1 MSEFEKV
8 LKDAG
13 VPVTEA
19 AIEAEF
25 KQVLAESG
33 SRIANDSAYSPFW
46 RIVRQ
51 LVIKPT
57 LWLIQE
63 LLVKRVMPQFFLK
76 TVGEGWIELWGDSY
90 GVTRK
95 GAQVLQGRVIFSRS
109 VADVDLEI
117 PVGTRIYTDEING
130 AVYGLVTDEMVVMR
144 AGETAKLVPVTAE
157 AAGTAYNLESGYYL
171 HCDLDG
177 ISVVNPPDWIDVV
190 GVDPEDIEVYR
201 LRIRNAFNAL
211 SHFHTD
217 GVYRALISEFGGI
230 DADKIWFE
238 HEAPRGPGTANA
250 FVLFDLDTPSA
261 SYLETINRRIR
272 QDGHHGHGDDLQVFA
287 MPETF
292 HSLTATVYLP
302 ATLMEVERSEVLNG
316 VRLAIEAAFRS
327 NSAFVMTRVSP
338 WARFSFTRL
347 ASEIYSIFPDIV
359 SISFDQDDI
368 VSEMSVPRL
377 SSLIVT
383 EGA

>member
-1 MSEFEKV
+1 MSEFDKV

-13 VPVTEA
+13 VPITEA

-25 KQVLAESG
+25 KQVVSESG
-33 SRIANDSAYSPFW
+33 SRISNDSAYSPFW

-63 LLVKRVMPQFFLK
+63 LLIKRVMPQFFLK

-90 GVTRK
+90 GVSRK
-95 GAQVLQGRVIFSRS
+95 GAQVLQGRVLFSRS
-109 VADVDLEI
+109 DVSADLEI
-117 PVGTRIYTDEING
+117 PVGTGVYTDEING
-130 AVYGLVTDEMVVMR
+130 SVYRLLTSETVTLKV
-144 AGETAKLVPVTAE
+144 GEDAKLVGVTAE
-157 AAGTAYNLESGYYL
+157 NAGAAYNLESGYYR
-171 HCDLDG
+171 HCDVELTV
-177 ISVVNPPDWIDVV
+177 INPQEWIDVL
-190 GVDPEDIEVYR
+190 GADAEKIEAYR
-201 LRIRNAFNAL
+201 LRIRNAFNTL

-238 HEAPRGPGTANA
+238 HNAPRGPGTANA
-250 FVLFDLDTPSA
+250 FLLFDLDVPAA
-261 SYLETINRRIR
+261 SFLETINRRISEE
-272 QDGHHGHGDDLQVFA
+272 GHHGHGDDLHVFS
-287 MPETF
+287 MPET
-292 HSLTATVYLP
+292 HHNLTAMVYLP

-338 WARFSFTRL
+338 WSRFSFTRL

>member
-8 LKDAG
+8 LKDSG
-13 VPVTEA
+13 VPATEA

-25 KQVLAESG
+25 KKVVTDSG
-33 SRIANDSAYSPFW
+33 SRISNDSAYSPFW

-51 LVIKPT
+51 LVVKPT

-63 LLVKRVMPQFFLK
+63 LLIKRVMPQFFLK

-90 GVTRK
+90 GVKRK
-95 GAQVLQGRVIFSRS
+95 GAQVLQGRVLFSRS
-109 VADVDLEI
+109 DVSAELEI
-117 PVGTRIYTDEING
+117 PVGTGVYTDEING
-130 AVYGLVTDEMVVMR
+130 SVYELVTIEKVMMA
-144 AGETAKLVPVTAE
+144 AGESAQLVAVKAV
-157 AAGTAYNLESGYYL
+157 AAGSPYNLESGYYRY
-171 HCDLDG
+171 CDIDG
-177 ISVVNPPDWIDVV
+177 LNVVNPPDWIDVV
-190 GVDPEDIEVYR
+190 GVDAEDIEAYR
-201 LRIRNAFNAL
+201 LRIRNAFNTL

-217 GVYRALISEFGGI
+217 GVYRALISEFGGVN
-230 DADKIWFE
+230 ADSIWFE

-250 FVLFDLDTPSA
+250 YVLFDLDAPSA

-272 QDGHHGHGDDLQVFA
+272 QDGHHGHGDDLRVFA

-292 HSLTATVYLP
+292 QNLTATVYLP
-302 ATLMEVERSEVLNG
+302 ATLMEVERDEVLKG

-338 WARFSFTRL
+338 WSRFSFTRL
-347 ASEIYSIFPDIV
+347 ASEIYSNFPDIV
-359 SISFDQDDI
+359 SIGFDQDDI